1 MWVQVDAITG
11 YFYDFDIKYVG
22 MLGGNLLEVGLGE
35 RVVLQL
41 CRPLQ
46 GGNYQIFCD
55 NFFYCFLIII
65 AELLQQIYA
74 CRMTQIDRCGFPE
87 ILKSVVV
94 EELEQSEPCDRG
106 NLAAVWRDK
115 KGVKILAT
123 MSSPLT
129 SQPMERKQKDGSKV
143 MLPCPHTVVV
153 IARRAP

>member
-55 NFFYCFLIII
+55 NFFSSVSLFV
-65 AELLQQIYA
+65 ELLQQKIYA
-74 CRMTQIDRCGFPE
+74 CGTTQMDRCGFPQT
-87 ILKSVVV
+87 LKSVVM
-94 EELEQSEPCDRG
+94 EELGQSEWC
-106 NLAAVWRDK
+106 
-115 KGVKILAT
+115 
-123 MSSPLT
+123 
-129 SQPMERKQKDGSKV
+129 
-143 MLPCPHTVVV
+143 
-153 IARRAP
+153 